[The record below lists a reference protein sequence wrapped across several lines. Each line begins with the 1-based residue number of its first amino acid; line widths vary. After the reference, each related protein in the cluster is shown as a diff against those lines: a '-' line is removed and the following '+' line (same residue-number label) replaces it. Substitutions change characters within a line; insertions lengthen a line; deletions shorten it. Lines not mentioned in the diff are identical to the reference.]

1 MLYNELSFR
10 LDVFNYLIRSEYT
23 EVKSLARYQTTA
35 ESLKGFIMQKSHPV
49 FSPLIQGYWRMAEW
63 GMTTQQQHTFLKQ
76 HVEMGITTVDHAPVY
91 GPDSACERMF
101 GEVLALDSRMR
112 DQIEI
117 VSKCGIYRGEGKT
130 VNHYNSSKAAIIA
143 SVDESLSRINTD
155 HLDVLLLHRPDLLMD
170 ADDAAEAFAELS
182 AAGKVKHFGVSNFTP
197 TQFELLQSRLDQP
210 LVTNQVEINPV
221 NLQVTEDGTLDQLQR
236 MRVSPM
242 AWSCLAGGR
251 IFTENSEQMTRLR
264 ETLAQVMEEI
274 GASSIDQVIF
284 AWVMRLPAKP
294 VPIIGSGNI
303 ERVHAA
309 AGALDL
315 SLTHEQ
321 WYRIWVAS
329 KGHGVA

>member
-1 MLYNELSFR
+1 
-10 LDVFNYLIRSEYT
+10 
-23 EVKSLARYQTTA
+23 
-35 ESLKGFIMQKSHPV
+35 MQKSHPV

-76 HVEMGITTVDHAPVY
+76 HLEMGITTVDHAPVY

-101 GEVLALDSRMR
+101 GEVLALDSSLR

-117 VSKCGIYRGEGKT
+117 VSKCGIYRGEHPQ
-130 VNHYNSSKAAIIA
+130 VNHYNSGKEAIVK
-143 SVDESLSRINTD
+143 SVDESLSRLQTD

-170 ADDAAEAFAELS
+170 ADEAADAFTQLK

-197 TQFELLQSRLDQP
+197 SQFELLQSRWAEP

-236 MRVSPM
+236 LRIAPM

-251 IFTENSEQMTRLR
+251 IFSDNSEQMLRLR
-264 ETLAQVMEEI
+264 QTLEQVKEEI

-284 AWVMRLPAKP
+284 AWVLRLPAKP
-294 VPIIGSGNI
+294 VPIVGSGNI
-303 ERVHAA
+303 ERVRTAV
-309 AGALDL
+309 GALEL
-315 SLTHEQ
+315 SLSQEQ